1 MSLMKKWGLWS
12 AVALAAIMVTGCGG
26 PGKFSDRRKEGEAS
40 VLRYPI
46 KSNPTTLD
54 PGIVQDG
61 DTIDILQNVYEG
73 LVGWDENNQPV
84 GYLAEN
90 WEAKDNGKVWVFH
103 LKKGVKFHNGKELT
117 AEDVK
122 YSIERATDPQLKSQT
137 ADAYMN
143 DIVGV
148 SERVKAYDKLAADA
162 PKPPLPALDGV
173 KVIDPL
179 TVEIDLK
186 QPTPYFLGRLT
197 YLVSAVVPKGA
208 VPPTEITDVKDCIGT
223 GPFKIKEFFPNQLL
237 VLEANPDYHGG
248 KPALAKIERPV
259 ILDSQT
265 RLNKYKN
272 GELDMLLL
280 DRQDVN
286 ALKKEPELSKEIVA
300 YPRPSIY
307 YVALN
312 QLIYKEFK
320 NPKVRQA
327 FAMAIDRDKIVN
339 ELLEGLS
346 EKADSIVPPG
356 VKGHRDK
363 AAVYPYDVAKA
374 KALLAEAGYP
384 GGKGLPE
391 FNLTF
396 RDGQPDVKIVAEA
409 VASQLNAN
417 LGVTIKLQQMEW
429 RAYLDKFN
437 KKEQGFYH
445 MRWAADYLD
454 PQNFLSQMLAT
465 WGPENKLGYAN
476 AEFDRLC
483 KQADTTLE
491 YDARVPLYQ
500 KAEDIALQ
508 DVAWIPIYFQKD
520 YELHKPGVTGLR
532 ESLFGHLQHTKTGI
546 TR

>member
-1 MSLMKKWGLWS
+1 MNKLGILS
-12 AVALAAIMVTGCGG
+12 AVLVAALLTVGCGG
-26 PGKFSDRRKEGEAS
+26 PGKFSERRKEGEEN

-46 KSNPTTLD
+46 KSNPTSLD
-54 PGIVQDG
+54 PAIVQDG

-90 WEAKDNGKVWVFH
+90 WEAKEGGKVWVFH
-103 LKKGVKFHNGKELT
+103 LKKGVKFSNGKEVT

-122 YSIERATDPQLKSQT
+122 WSIERATDPQLKSQT

-148 SERVKAYDKLAADA
+148 TERVKAYDKIKDGQ
-162 PKPPLPALDGV
+162 PKPPLPELTGV

-197 YLVSAVVPKGA
+197 YIASAVLPKGA
-208 VPPTEITDVKDCIGT
+208 VPPTEITDIKDCIGT
-223 GPFKIKEFFPNQLL
+223 GPYKIKEFYPNQLL
-237 VLEANPDYHGG
+237 VLEANPEYHGG
-248 KPALAKIERPV
+248 KVKLAKIERPV
-259 ILDSQT
+259 IIDSQT
-265 RLNKYKN
+265 RLNKYRN

-286 ALKKEPELSKEIVA
+286 ALKQDAVLSKEIVA

-312 QLIYKEFK
+312 QLVYKEFK
-320 NPKVRQA
+320 DLRVRQA

-346 EKADSIVPPG
+346 KKADSIVPPG
-356 VKGHRDK
+356 VKGHRDV
-363 AAVYPYDVAKA
+363 AAVYPYDVTKA
-374 KALLAEAGYP
+374 KALLAQAGFP
-384 GGKGLPE
+384 DGKGLPE
-391 FNLTF
+391 FELTF
-396 RDGQPDVKIVAEA
+396 RDGQPDVQVVAEA
-409 VASQLNAN
+409 VASQLIAN
-417 LGVTIKLQQMEW
+417 LGIKVKLHKMEW
-429 RAYLDKFN
+429 RAYLERFN

-483 KQADTTLE
+483 KLGDTTLD
-491 YDARVPLYQ
+491 YDARVPFYQ
-500 KAEDIALQ
+500 KAEDVALQ

-532 ESLFGHLQHTKTGI
+532 ESLFGHLQHTTTSI
-546 TR
+546 SR